1 MALFYVLWKAV
12 VLNFIINKTDMSIC
26 ISVQGLCIDA
36 REIGLWVVTI
46 LWYFQYILFLI
57 IHN

>member
-1 MALFYVLWKAV
+1 MFMWKAV